1 MKSLKTLLV
10 SASVLATLATTA
22 VMADEQDN
30 TEVKP
35 VEPVQSQ
42 TEVHESELPTQTQS
56 QPVAQATEQAQTD
69 AQAETTQSQPVTQ
82 ANETQPTEQTTQAT
96 EPQVQTQQTTTEQS
110 KNVGNVDSVTYSQE
124 RPGKISTYE
133 NIKGEVKFHVEDNT
147 AKENDTTEITLPE
160 QLRLRNAGNE
170 VINLKNDYG
179 IHFADATLYGQTNK
193 IVVKYNKNVENLVGI
208 EGGFNFVANLN
219 TDKIKELGKLNLV
232 TKVNHNTV
240 INQRELEYD
249 GVGYKRSDRE
259 FLKSSWQANDG
270 NIWTEIRIKQGKG
283 SFSNQ
288 VITDTIAEH
297 SRDNATYNYK
307 TMKVTIG
314 NWTWTDKYGWQLWD
328 EQDITD
334 QVKFSKKNEYTFTM
348 ILPEIANNKGV
359 RVTYLSDYISKV
371 DKDETVDNAAELFQG
386 ENKVTEYV
394 SYAYMFSLS
403 GWIKGNTKPIPVK
416 PIEPAPK
423 PEPKPE
429 PKKDEPK
436 KDTPRNKEDKPQPKE
451 EPKSNT
457 GIPVDSRKAEVKA
470 HVKKQQEVGLPVT
483 GDKLDNFIAVGILL
497 IVLGIAGFVES
508 KIDE

>member
-30 TEVKP
+30 TEVK
-35 VEPVQSQ
+35 PVQSQ

-110 KNVGNVDSVTYSQE
+110 KNVGTVDSVTYSQE

-219 TDKIKELGKLNLV
+219 TDKIKELKVFLQIEFKLRISIL
-232 TKVNHNTV
+232 
-240 INQRELEYD
+240 
-249 GVGYKRSDRE
+249 
-259 FLKSSWQANDG
+259 
-270 NIWTEIRIKQGKG
+270 NII
-283 SFSNQ
+283 F
-288 VITDTIAEH
+288 
-297 SRDNATYNYK
+297 
-307 TMKVTIG
+307 
-314 NWTWTDKYGWQLWD
+314 
-328 EQDITD
+328 
-334 QVKFSKKNEYTFTM
+334 
-348 ILPEIANNKGV
+348 
-359 RVTYLSDYISKV
+359 
-371 DKDETVDNAAELFQG
+371 
-386 ENKVTEYV
+386 
-394 SYAYMFSLS
+394 
-403 GWIKGNTKPIPVK
+403 
-416 PIEPAPK
+416 
-423 PEPKPE
+423 
-429 PKKDEPK
+429 
-436 KDTPRNKEDKPQPKE
+436 
-451 EPKSNT
+451 
-457 GIPVDSRKAEVKA
+457 
-470 HVKKQQEVGLPVT
+470 
-483 GDKLDNFIAVGILL
+483 
-497 IVLGIAGFVES
+497 
-508 KIDE
+508 